1 MAIFSLKP
9 GDISAF
15 KLLFLLAIMYGL
27 MSVLVYSVLHMKFVK
42 PLGID
47 APLDRFSEA
56 RAIEHI
62 RVLTKDIVGRHE
74 GRPGLKQAADYI
86 KSELELLKDRANSN
100 YRIEV
105 EESMVN
111 GSFNMMF
118 LGHSISLTYRAHTN
132 VLMRLSSVNST
143 KIDASVLV
151 NGHFDSALNS
161 PGAGDCGSCVASMLE
176 LARLLVDS
184 GWNPPRPIIFL
195 FNGAEELFMLGSHGF
210 ITTHRWRDTV
220 GAFINIEASGSGG
233 PDVVCQSGPG
243 SWPAKVYS
251 QSAVY
256 PMAQSSAQDVF
267 GVIPGDTDYRI
278 LAQDY
283 GNIPGLDVIFLLGG
297 YFYHTSYD
305 TLERLLPGSIQAR
318 GDNLFSVVKAFASS
332 SMLRNT
338 SERQSFE
345 SSAGNTSEERAI
357 FFDYMTW
364 FMVYYPK
371 SISAVLHILPIVI
384 FLVVPIFLQPPYFG
398 LRSCCKIYFDFLK
411 GMLQHFI
418 ASIMAIVV
426 SVTFAVLRL
435 LCSGHAMN
443 WFANPYLAFMM
454 FVPCS
459 VVGLLIPRYVSR
471 CFRLFQDVSVQKVL
485 AEAQFD
491 EAGFFGAFGFYALL
505 SMVYFLAG
513 LGGGYLTFFVSVS
526 MLLAWLSNQLLS
538 YRNHSLR
545 SVLVYTFPLLPCLTY
560 SVHFSGFIMQF
571 LIEKMGMIGSI
582 PPPYG
587 YYLQDVVVA
596 AMVGVVTGWCLGPLL
611 PVIGDW
617 LARSSIMQALV
628 QLSVLALAL
637 SSGFFPYSVDAP
649 KRVVM
654 QHTIVTT
661 DSMQILGSSYDFT
674 VVDSNSLSFLFKH
687 AWNASEDLKIGPG
700 SFEPTRD
707 KWLAIFPVSFLLS
720 KSLKFPVKH
729 EDFLKQYNSF
739 PHLSRVDHE
748 EFSDARVRKVHL
760 ELTLG
765 SLKEVWVTVLNVTGP
780 LSRWSFA
787 DQTLPAPE
795 TIDGGPLSY
804 ICRLSGASNEKWAFW
819 LEANSTEPLKV
830 EVAVLDQ
837 YMVQEAKELKL
848 RFPDWVDVVAYTSF
862 MSSYSF

>member
-1 MAIFSLKP
+1 MAIFRLKP

-27 MSVLVYSVLHMKFVK
+27 MSVLVYSVLHMKFIK

-86 KSELELLKDRANSN
+86 KSELELLKDRADSS

-143 KIDASVLV
+143 KTDASVLV

-176 LARLLVDS
+176 LARLMVDS

-345 SSAGNTSEERAI
+345 SSTGNASEERAI

-371 SISAVLHILPIVI
+371 NISAVLHILPIVI

-398 LRSCCKIYFDFLK
+398 LCSCCKIYCDFLK

-459 VVGLLIPRYVSR
+459 VVGLLIPRYVWR

-485 AEAQFD
+485 TEAQFD

-505 SMVYFLAG
+505 TMVYFLAG

-526 MLLAWLSNQLLS
+526 MLLAWLSTQLLS
-538 YRNHSLR
+538 YCNHSLR

-587 YYLQDVVVA
+587 YYLQDIVVA
-596 AMVGVVTGWCLGPLL
+596 AMVGLVTGWCLGPLL

-729 EDFLKQYNSF
+729 EEILKQYNSF
-739 PHLSRVDHE
+739 PRLSRVDHE

-819 LEANSTEPLKV
+819 LEANSSEPLRV